1 MLSFAGRTRNPLPP
15 PIPFRVGGFG
25 GVAGLET
32 YLIERKVDAVIDA
45 THPFAV
51 QMSRN
56 AVAAC
61 RKLGVPIAGFTRPP
75 WRQQDDDRWTN
86 VADIA
91 GAVRALGDRP
101 RRVFLT
107 IGGVQL
113 AAFGRASQHRFVVR
127 TIDPPDAI
135 ECPDVPPS
143 DPRARTV
150 QRRGRD
156 RPDAR

>member
-1 MLSFAGRTRNPLPP
+1 MRLLILGGTTEATALAKRIADRRDLDPVLSFAGRTRNPLPP

-61 RKLGVPIAGFTRPP
+61 RK
-75 WRQQDDDRWTN
+75 
-86 VADIA
+86 A
-91 GAVRALGDRP
+91 GASH
-101 RRVFLT
+101 RRIYPAGLEAT
-107 IGGVQL
+107 E
-113 AAFGRASQHRFVVR
+113 R
-127 TIDPPDAI
+127 
-135 ECPDVPPS
+135 
-143 DPRARTV
+143 
-150 QRRGRD
+150 
-156 RPDAR
+156 